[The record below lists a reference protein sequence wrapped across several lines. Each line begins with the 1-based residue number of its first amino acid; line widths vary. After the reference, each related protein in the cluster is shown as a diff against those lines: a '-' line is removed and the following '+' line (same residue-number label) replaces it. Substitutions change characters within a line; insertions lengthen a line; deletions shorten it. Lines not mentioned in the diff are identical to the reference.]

1 MSLEIYNKK
10 TKRTANFKT
19 SKKNGLFENPQEFIL
34 PPNTFIRTDTK
45 RIITKRTAEKLLRDN
60 KITPLDLLFSDKSL
74 LNPITKK
81 FNTNTKQN
89 TKKYYDITTGQDQT
103 GIDYRI
109 KSYSI
114 DQIPP
119 VNIITASDQELD
131 KIFDTLKNMY
141 FYLSKYKKIPP
152 TAKFQFILFGSSQ
165 SGNSISTSIK
175 NQETSN
181 QIGASTFNNNM
192 TMTINMLRQKIKE
205 VIENYEGDRIS
216 PDLLVTKLMIRVL
229 NVSTDKFGSYIN
241 EEFEILGNKKYRVI
255 NPKTINNCLFHSW
268 ILGENKK
275 LTYYLNN
282 QDSLINASKILK
294 YKLNPTSKVLSD
306 YETIQELCNYKKRK
320 AVVLD
325 TLFEVKKEFTPITD
339 KNEEPIVLQLV
350 NNHIKAC
357 IKWENI
363 EFNKDVP
370 EEDVTIKVK
379 EDANKTIRKFSK
391 DKDFDDKIF
400 VWDIEAS
407 RDDNGNF
414 KAYAVGVAYENKYY
428 SWWGLDCLTQFLNF
442 LNDNFEYFNGWT
454 LYAHNGGKFD
464 IPLLLREVLLN
475 YTNFKI
481 STGDIVELNK
491 SFIGFGLQKGEQKI
505 KMKDSLRLLPK
516 SLGKLTEEFKVE
528 HKKLTELVNHN
539 DITLENYNNYKNEL
553 EKYLHNDCLGL
564 LEVLKLF
571 SKNVYDDLKINI
583 TECYTGASLS
593 KKNYFKNYYNHNE
606 TPIFT
611 LNNDIDK
618 FIRDGY
624 GGGRCECFR
633 IGTPIKE
640 KIYYLDFT
648 SLYPYTGCYMLPY
661 NIPTKTNINEN
672 TDITLETLNNQFGF
686 WNVLIKTKNYNK
698 KPIHGLK
705 DEAGRFIFPH
715 FSSWTRLN
723 ALFTEEIKIGL
734 KNDVYEYKFIEG
746 YNFNKKPFLKKF
758 FTDAFNKKAQA
769 KKEGNTALSE
779 CYKIIANSGYGFWG
793 LRCKNRDSIK
803 AFYDDDGGVIPIIQQ
818 NKLLDVAQYG
828 KYTFAR
834 CYSDLDVK
842 DFNVSIASAISSYAR
857 IELWSAINDIESK
870 GGEVYYC
877 DTDSIM
883 TNLNISQHP
892 DLMYK
897 YMRDGCGDALGSLKN
912 ECNDKI
918 KNKEILKKQTEIDG
932 FLHFDELII
941 NGCKFYSI
949 KKKLYDG
956 NVIEINKLK
965 GFKQTDDDLLDYDI
979 FEKLANKEIE
989 QIEQIQEQFICPKSN
1004 YVSNDKNFGMT
1015 IKKVKKEFKIQ
1026 YNKGKIN
1033 NSYINPFVL

>member
-1 MSLEIYNKK
+1 MPLEIFNRK
-10 TKRTANFKT
+10 TNRYANFST
-19 SKKNGLFENPQEFIL
+19 SKKNGLFEQPENFRL
-34 PPNTFIRTDTK
+34 PTNTFIRTDTK
-45 RIITKRTAEKLLRDN
+45 RVITKKTVEKLLREN
-60 KITPLDLLFSDKSL
+60 KISPIDLLFNDKSL
-74 LNPITKK
+74 LNPTTKK
-81 FNTNTKQN
+81 FNNNTKEN
-89 TKKYYDITTGQDQT
+89 TKKYYNLTVGKDVIGT
-103 GIDYRI
+103 DYRI
-109 KSYSI
+109 KTYSI
-114 DQIPP
+114 NQIPP
-119 VNIITASDQELD
+119 VNLITATDQEIN
-131 KIFDTLKNMY
+131 KMFDSLTNLY

-152 TAKFQFILFGSSQ
+152 TAKFQFVLFGNNQ
-165 SGNSISTSIK
+165 SGQSISTKIA

-181 QIGASTFNNNM
+181 QIGASTFNNNIK
-192 TMTINMLRQKIKE
+192 MTINQLKEYIKQ
-205 VIENYEGDRIS
+205 VIETYDGDIIK
-216 PDLLVTKLMIRVL
+216 PDLLVNKLMIRVL
-229 NVSTDKFGSYIN
+229 NVSTAKFGSYIN

-255 NPKTINNCLFHSW
+255 NPKTINNCLYHSW
-268 ILGENKK
+268 ILAENKK

-282 QDSLINASKILK
+282 QDALVNASKVLK
-294 YKLNPTSKVLSD
+294 YKLNPNAKVLSD
-306 YETIQELCNYKKRK
+306 YDTIQELCNYKKRS
-320 AVVLD
+320 AQVLD
-325 TLFEVKKEFTPITD
+325 TLFEIKKEFKPIID

-363 EFNKDVP
+363 EFNKDEP
-370 EEDVTIKVK
+370 EEDVKIKIQK
-379 EDANKTIRKFSK
+379 DANITIRKFPK

-407 RDDNGNF
+407 RDNNGNF
-414 KAYAVGVAYENKYY
+414 KAYAVGIAYENKYF

-481 STGDIVELNK
+481 STNDIVELNK
-491 SFIGFGLQKGEQKI
+491 SFIGFGLQKGEFKI

-539 DITLENYNNYKNEL
+539 EITLENYNNYKEEL

-564 LEVLKLF
+564 LEVLHLF
-571 SKNVYDDLKINI
+571 SKNVYNDLKINI

-593 KKNYFKNYYNHNE
+593 KKNYFKNYYEHKE
-606 TPIFT
+606 TPIYT

-633 IGTPIKE
+633 IGTPIKG

-648 SLYPYTGCYMLPY
+648 SLYPSTGCYMLPFG
-661 NIPTKTNINEN
+661 IPTKTNITEN
-672 TDITLETLNNQFGF
+672 TDITLNTLQNNFGF
-686 WNVLIKTKNYNK
+686 WDVLVKTKNFNK

-705 DEAGRFIFPH
+705 DDFGRFIFPH
-715 FSSWTRLN
+715 FSSWTKLN
-723 ALFTEEIKIGL
+723 GLFTEEIKIGL
-734 KNDVYEYKFIEG
+734 TNDIYEYKFIEG

-769 KKEGNTALSE
+769 KKDGNVSLSE

-793 LRCKNRDSIK
+793 LRTKNRDSIK

-834 CYSDLDVK
+834 CYNDLDVK

-857 IELWSAINDIESK
+857 IVLWSAINDIENK

-883 TNLNISQHP
+883 TNLNISLHP
-892 DLMYK
+892 DLMHK

-918 KNKEILKKQTEIDG
+918 KNKDVLKKQIEIDG
-932 FLHFDELII
+932 FLHFDDLII

-949 KKKLYDG
+949 KKKLFNGDI
-956 NVIEINKLK
+956 IEINKLK
-965 GFKQTDDDLLDYDI
+965 GYKQTDDDLLNYDI
-979 FEKLANKEIE
+979 FERLTTNEIE
-989 QIEQIQEQFICPKSN
+989 QIEQVQEQFICPKSN
-1004 YVSNDKNFGMT
+1004 YVSEDRNFGMT

-1033 NSYINPFVL
+1033 NSYISPFVL